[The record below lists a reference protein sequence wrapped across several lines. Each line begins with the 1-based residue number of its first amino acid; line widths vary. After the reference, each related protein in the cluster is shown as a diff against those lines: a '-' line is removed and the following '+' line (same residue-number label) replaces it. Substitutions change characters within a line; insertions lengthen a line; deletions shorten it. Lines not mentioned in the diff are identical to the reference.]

1 MTAYQPRHCSRC
13 GAEVPAM
20 LDLSSIATGARR
32 DLEGMR
38 LALPS
43 SVTVGLRTIDRA
55 LRCVTGQCS
64 PEDRR

>member
-1 MTAYQPRHCSRC
+1 MTSTTRHCSRC
-13 GAEVPAM
+13 GQPVPAM
-20 LDLSSIATGARR
+20 LDLAGIAHRARR

-55 LRCVTGQCS
+55 LQCITGQCS